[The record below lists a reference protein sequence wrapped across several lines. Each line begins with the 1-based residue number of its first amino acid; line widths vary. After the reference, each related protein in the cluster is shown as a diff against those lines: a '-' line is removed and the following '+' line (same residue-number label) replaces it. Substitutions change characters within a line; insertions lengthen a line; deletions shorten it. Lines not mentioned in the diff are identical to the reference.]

1 MATEFE
7 LTDDMRAVI
16 GVPSEPWLVEFT
28 TTSIRAFAR
37 GVGYVDSR
45 YYDEDAAR
53 AAGHDKLPA
62 PPCYLGTPVWIPG
75 QSDATFSGPRNTGP
89 AVHHGLKGLLD
100 GGTEVIYERPLKAG
114 DRLFMT
120 STTTNLEVKESKGL
134 GKMLVVT
141 IEQTF
146 TDSVEGDVVMR
157 TYAQAIYY

>member
-1 MATEFE
+1 M
-7 LTDDMRAVI
+7 I
-16 GVPSEPWLVEFT
+16 
-28 TTSIRAFAR
+28 
-37 GVGYVDSR
+37 
-45 YYDEDAAR
+45 
-53 AAGHDKLPA
+53 
-62 PPCYLGTPVWIPG
+62 
-75 QSDATFSGPRNTGP
+75 
-89 AVHHGLKGLLD
+89 D